1 MKHEIVHAALEG
13 ILMKKIFVL
22 DTNVLLHDPKA
33 IFTFKEHEVV
43 IPAVVLEEI
52 DSKKRNADEI
62 GRNARNVSRLLDG
75 LREVGHLHS
84 GVPLPQ
90 GGSLKVELNHRSFL
104 KVQEMFGEVSND
116 NRILAVALNYH
127 LEEQEQPEPRSV
139 VLVSKDVLVRIKA
152 DVLGLLTEDYL
163 SDRTGDPSE
172 LYPGYLA
179 IQVHPS
185 IIDEFYSNRF
195 LSIRSLN
202 LPYMLY
208 PHEFVI
214 LKDQMG
220 TGKSALLKVNQD
232 AERLEP
238 LYLSN
243 ESVWGISARNAQQR
257 MALEL
262 LLNDDIPLVTITG
275 KAGTGKTLLA
285 LAAGLLK
292 VEDEHRFKKLLIA
305 RPVVPMGKDIGYLP
319 GEKEEKLRPWMQ
331 PIYDNLEY
339 LFDAKKSG
347 DIDKILMG
355 LGSIQVEALTYIRG
369 RSIPGQFIIVDEAQ
383 NLSRHEIK
391 TIVSRVGEGS
401 KIILMGDPEQ
411 IDHPYLDAASNGL
424 TYVVE
429 RFKQE
434 GISGHIMLEKGERS
448 KLAQL
453 AADLL

>member
-1 MKHEIVHAALEG
+1 
-13 ILMKKIFVL
+13 MKKIFVL

-75 LREVGHLHS
+75 LRELGHLHS
-84 GVPLPQ
+84 GVPLPE
-90 GGSLKVELNHRSFL
+90 GGRLKVELNHRSFL

-116 NRILAVALNYH
+116 NRMLAVALNYH
-127 LEEQEQPEPRSV
+127 LEEQEQSEPRSV

-163 SDRTGDPSE
+163 SDRTGDLSE
-172 LYPGYLA
+172 LYPGYSP

-195 LSIRSLN
+195 LPIRPLN
-202 LPYMLY
+202 LRYTLY

-214 LKDQMG
+214 LKDEMG
-220 TGKSALLKVNQD
+220 TGKSALLKVNQEAD
-232 AERLEP
+232 RLEP

-262 LLNDDIPLVTITG
+262 LLNDEVPLVTITG

-292 VEDEHRFKKLLIA
+292 VEDEHRYKKLLIA

-319 GEKEEKLRPWMQ
+319 GEKDEKLRPWMQ

-369 RSIPGQFIIVDEAQ
+369 RSIPGQFIIIDEAQ